1 MSDIDEAKLDGAW
14 DADWGTR
21 VCDWVLALGWARRYG
36 EVMIGGFSGGEM
48 TRRVGMLAALA
59 TWAIACGRVDKR
71 DTAASVSSTNGITTS
86 GVAASSS
93 AGGVG
98 SAPSSSEQFSL
109 EPPAEFAGGAQAALM
124 NAGQAGCVGLTK
136 AGWLEVSCE
145 GNTGDGNLVKASL
158 ALPNGETKE
167 ISPNA
172 DGTLRMLLP
181 WQPHKQATARLERSR
196 AAFDLTVNGTSGGF
210 RRVLPAA
217 QAEACA
223 KLGNEHR
230 DRLTLIRKQGQGS
243 VRALDVRKFPK
254 LGDCRASGKDAW
266 ALEIDELR
274 ATGESV
280 DREVSLTLNV
290 VHVAVDGK
298 LTKAA
303 WGPLVFAPGQLALP
317 ALSLF
322 DYDGDG
328 SAEAIIRHDI
338 LAKGERSL
346 GKPPGTLPAVF
357 TLSSK
362 RVVPYA
368 KADKFTTGGVVA
380 EHLEGDERLDLGDYG
395 PFIAWLGLNC
405 GAGRCPERVVGPRFY
420 RRSLPDGRFDGAAS
434 EARAALQT
442 TCNRS
447 RGPLVGDIEDATG
460 KKRAALNVACAR
472 VRGESTE
479 SLLQTINQEK
489 SRICGEASACQL
501 HSVLAAWAKAQP
513 PFKLV
518 LQD

>member
-1 MSDIDEAKLDGAW
+1 
-14 DADWGTR
+14 
-21 VCDWVLALGWARRYG
+21 
-36 EVMIGGFSGGEM
+36 MIRGFAGGEM
-48 TRRVGMLAALA
+48 ARRVVMLAAL
-59 TWAIACGRVDKR
+59 TTCGVACGRVDKR
-71 DTAASVSSTNGITTS
+71 EDTTASVSTADPVTTS
-86 GVAASSS
+86 AVTS
-93 AGGVG
+93 AG
-98 SAPSSSEQFSL
+98 PEFSP
-109 EPPAEFAGGAQAALM
+109 EPPEVFTSGKHAALM
-124 NAGQAGCVGLTK
+124 NAVQAGCVGFVQT
-136 AGWLEVSCE
+136 GWLEVSCE
-145 GNTGDGNLVKASL
+145 ANAGDGNVVKAEL
-158 ALPNGETKE
+158 ALPNGETQQ
-167 ISPNA
+167 ITPNA
-172 DGTLRMLLP
+172 DGTLRLVLP
-181 WQPHKQATARLERSR
+181 WQPNRKATARLERSG
-196 AAFDLTVNGTSGGF
+196 AAFDLTVNGASGGF
-210 RRVLPAA
+210 RRVLPVA

-223 KLGNEHR
+223 KLGTEHR
-230 DRLTLIRKQGQGS
+230 DRLTLIRKQGVGT

-254 LGDCRASGKDAW
+254 LGDCRSSGKDAW
-266 ALEIDELR
+266 ALEIKDLR

-280 DREVSLTLNV
+280 EREVSLTLNV
-290 VHVAVDGK
+290 VHVAVDGT

-303 WGPLVFAPGQLALP
+303 WGPLAFAPGQLALP

-328 SAEAIIRHDI
+328 SAEAVIRHDV

-357 TLSSK
+357 TLSNK

-380 EHLEGDERLDLGDYG
+380 ENLEGDERLDLGDYG

-405 GAGRCPERVVGPRFY
+405 GAGKCPERIVGPRFY
-420 RRSLPDGRFDGAAS
+420 RRSLPDGSFDGAAS

-479 SLLQTINQEK
+479 SLLQALNQEK
-489 SRICGEASACQL
+489 SRICGGAAACQL
-501 HSVLAAWAKAQP
+501 YSVLAAWAKAQP